1 MQVRVGATFV
11 YATNNKLKLCS
22 ARAAKGTEV
31 MMIGAKLKSSQFR
44 PKVVQSYLENRKQQC
59 LINNDFPASDNIISG
74 VPQGSTLE
82 RLLFLLC
89 GNDLPN
95 CQRKLIYMPILTFL
109 LPSDHQTVFLKPL
122 LWFKRYIYE
131 RLEANKTIEN
141 KVHVY
146 TYWIIYVKK
155 IEAEQKNYH
164 PLSRFCYCA
173 LLNPCCFKY
182 SGAIMLPVTVVFEF
196 LLIRQRVSP

>member
-1 MQVRVGATFV
+1 MTGAS
-11 YATNNKLKLCS
+11 LRL
-22 ARAAKGTEV
+22 GP
-31 MMIGAKLKSSQFR
+31 G
-44 PKVVQSYLENRKQQC
+44 
-59 LINNDFPASDNIISG
+59 NNDFPASDNIISG
-74 VPQGSTLE
+74 VPQGSRQE
-82 RLLFLLC
+82 QLLFLLC

-141 KVHVY
+141 KVHFY
-146 TYWIIYVKK
+146 IYWIIYVKK
-155 IEAEQKNYH
+155 IQAEQKPYH
-164 PLSRFCYCA
+164 SLSRFSYCA
-173 LLNPCCFKY
+173 LLNPCSFKY
-182 SGAIMLPVTVVFEF
+182 SGAIMLLVTRVFEF

>member
-44 PKVVQSYLENRKQQC
+44 TKVVQSYLENRKQQC

-95 CQRKLIYMPILTFL
+95 LSK
-109 LPSDHQTVFLKPL
+109 
-122 LWFKRYIYE
+122 
-131 RLEANKTIEN
+131 EAYLYANSHIF
-141 KVHVY
+141 
-146 TYWIIYVKK
+146 I
-155 IEAEQKNYH
+155 
-164 PLSRFCYCA
+164 A
-173 LLNPCCFKY
+173 L
-182 SGAIMLPVTVVFEF
+182 
-196 LLIRQRVSP
+196 

>member
-11 YATNNKLKLCS
+11 CAANNKLKLCS

-44 PKVVQSYLENRKQQC
+44 TKVVQSYLENRKQQC

-89 GNDLPN
+89 ENDLPN

-109 LPSDHQTVFLKPL
+109 LPSDHQTVFLKPSL
-122 LWFKRYIYE
+122 
-131 RLEANKTIEN
+131 
-141 KVHVY
+141 
-146 TYWIIYVKK
+146 
-155 IEAEQKNYH
+155 
-164 PLSRFCYCA
+164 
-173 LLNPCCFKY
+173 
-182 SGAIMLPVTVVFEF
+182 
-196 LLIRQRVSP
+196 